1 MESVNQTDAA
11 LRQKNY
17 ELDQHFMSIAGT
29 PDGFA
34 LMDENIVVEFPYA
47 GSLGSKEK
55 YEGKATVVNYLTQM
69 LAQVGDLNFEGI
81 VTTGT
86 VDPDLFF
93 NEYYADIVTPA
104 GKKYRQV
111 YINKVRIKDGKITY
125 IKELWDTKRI
135 IDAIDFKIKN

>member
-1 MESVNQTDAA
+1 MESLNQKDEA

-17 ELDQHFMSIAGT
+17 ALDQHFMSIAGT

-34 LMDENIVVEFPYA
+34 LLGEDIVIEFPYA
-47 GSLGSKEK
+47 GSLGAKEK

-69 LAQVGDLNFEGI
+69 LAQVGGLTFQGI
-81 VTTGT
+81 VTTAT
-86 VDPDLFF
+86 EDPNLFF

-111 YINKVRIKDGKITY
+111 YINKVRIQDGKLVY

-135 IDAIDFKIKN
+135 IDAIDFKINL

>member
-1 MESVNQTDAA
+1 MENSNQKEEA

-17 ELDQHFMSIAGT
+17 ALDQHFMSIAGT
-29 PDGFA
+29 KDGFA
-34 LMDENIVVEFPYA
+34 LLDENIVVEFPYA
-47 GSLGSKEK
+47 GSLGAQEK

-69 LAQVGDLNFEGI
+69 LAQVGGLTFEGL

-93 NEYYADIVTPA
+93 NEYYADIVTP
-104 GKKYRQV
+104 GGTKYRQI
-111 YINKVRIKDGKITY
+111 YINKVRIKDGKIIY

-135 IDAIDFKIKN
+135 IDAIDFKINI